1 MHYCAGRQ
9 PIIRSQTRGFTVW
22 GGGNQMT
29 IIPFT
34 DLSAMAAEVWPS
46 VETSYLTCI
55 HRANYIGGVHVA
67 DFERE
72 WAAYCGVGHA
82 VGVAN
87 GTDALELT
95 LAALGIGQ
103 GDEVIVPANTFIATA
118 AAVVRAGAVPRFAD
132 VSDETLLMTPE
143 TLSEAITPRTRAV
156 MVVHLYGQVPDMDEL
171 LAVAHDAG
179 IFVIEDAA
187 QAHGAQWA
195 GQRAGSFGVAACFSF
210 YPGKNL
216 GAFGD
221 AGAVV
226 TAEPELADRVRTL
239 ANHGRSH
246 GSSHYEHEFVGRNSR
261 LDALSAIALQG
272 KLARLEAWTER
283 RIELAAR
290 YRGRLDGTNVR
301 LVGVG
306 PLARHVYHLFIVRI
320 PERDRVRA
328 ELGRQGIQTGIHY
341 PVPCHLQ
348 PPLARFATR
357 QLPVAEQAARELLS
371 LPIFPHMADDQVD
384 LVCDELVSALAA
396 ASSGEELTGV
406 H

>member
-1 MHYCAGRQ
+1 M
-9 PIIRSQTRGFTVW
+9 TTV
-22 GGGNQMT
+22 
-29 IIPFT
+29 PFT

-46 VETSYLTCI
+46 IETTYLTCV
-55 HRANYIGGVHVA
+55 HGATYIGGAPVA

-72 WAAYCGVGHA
+72 WAAYCRVEHA

-95 LAALGIGQ
+95 LGALGIGA

-132 VSDETLLMTPE
+132 VSDQTLLMTPA
-143 TLSEAITPRTRAV
+143 TLSAAITPRTRAV

-171 LAVAHDAG
+171 LAVAREAR
-179 IFVIEDAA
+179 IVVIEDAA
-187 QAHGAQWA
+187 QAHGAEWA

-226 TAEPELADRVRTL
+226 TSEADLADRVRTL

-246 GSSHYEHEFVGRNSR
+246 GSAHYEHEYVGTNSR
-261 LDALSAIALQG
+261 LDALQAIALLG
-272 KLARLEAWTER
+272 KLAWLDKWTDR
-283 RIELAAR
+283 RIEIAGR
-290 YRGRLDGTNVR
+290 YRARLAGTPV
-301 LVGVG
+301 LLTGVA
-306 PLARHVYHLFIVRI
+306 PLARHAYHLFVIRV

-328 ELGRQGIQTGIHY
+328 ELGRRGVQTGIHY

-357 QLPVAEQAARELLS
+357 PLPVAERAASELIS
-371 LPIFPHMADDQVD
+371 LPMFPHMTDDQVD

-396 ASSGEELTGV
+396 APSGEELASV